1 MTYQYA
7 VAQSYNEAH
16 TRTMVF
22 AMLIVAN
29 IFLTLINRSFY
40 YSIFTTL
47 RYKNHM
53 VPLIILATVC
63 LVALLVYIPLL
74 SRFFAFEK
82 LPLHDLGIVIAI
94 GIASVSW
101 FELVKLYK
109 RSSHQSGQ

>member
-1 MTYQYA
+1 
-7 VAQSYNEAH
+7 
-16 TRTMVF
+16 
-22 AMLIVAN
+22 
-29 IFLTLINRSFY
+29 
-40 YSIFTTL
+40 
-47 RYKNHM
+47 M

-63 LVALLVYIPLL
+63 LVVMLVYIPFL

-109 RSSHQSGQ
+109 RSSHQSVQ